1 MSNCNI
7 LGLLLHEEFQKKFC
21 HHMEM
26 DHNILVQLVLLS
38 QVLILLLFFKVVLR
52 LENQAI
58 TKPTIWNDKI
68 FAVNSRYMIINLI
81 P

>member
-1 MSNCNI
+1 
-7 LGLLLHEEFQKKFC
+7 
-21 HHMEM
+21 MEM

-68 FAVNSRYMIINLI
+68 FAVNSRYDYQLNSLI
-81 P
+81 LHSEDELKCRV